1 MFFEI
6 FAVFDRFGYDN
17 VPSFQINSKNQD
29 SLSINML
36 NNINIDDEIPII
48 VEENG
53 SRAEKVESDIHFYL
67 I

>member
-1 MFFEI
+1 MI
-6 FAVFDRFGYDN
+6 N

-29 SLSINML
+29 SLSINIL

-48 VEENG
+48 VEGNG
-53 SRAEKVESDIHFYL
+53 SRAEEVESDIHFYV

>member
-1 MFFEI
+1 MI
-6 FAVFDRFGYDN
+6 N
-17 VPSFQINSKNQD
+17 VPSFHINGKNED
-29 SLSINML
+29 SSSINIL

-53 SRAEKVESDIHFYL
+53 SRAEEVESDIHFYV